1 MSAQDIL
8 LPPAYRLVTLREM
21 GDAFAHAK
29 ANAVSEGAGTL
40 VFVGRFDLVEFA
52 VVLEPDEPLRQ
63 ARRAFYAGMSAV
75 MDALAVNA
83 PPEKPMNIDW
93 PDAIRVDTGLVGGG
107 RLAWPDNAD
116 ENEPPEW
123 LVFGAMIRTV
133 SMTEG
138 DSGLRPLSA
147 ALEEEGFS
155 DVTAGELVEA
165 FSRHFMTAVDTW
177 QEQGFGAVARD
188 YLSRLPAE
196 TGVRR
201 DIDENGDL
209 LVRRMG
215 KTDVERRELLP
226 VLRTPSWYDPKAG
239 GPRA

>member
-1 MSAQDIL
+1 MTTQDIL
-8 LPPAYRLVTLREM
+8 LPPAFRLVTLREM

-29 ANAVSEGAGTL
+29 ANAAAEGAGTL

-63 ARRAFYAGMSAV
+63 ARRAFYAGMAAL

-107 RLAWPDNAD
+107 RLAWPENAD

-133 SMTEG
+133 SMVEG

-147 ALEEEGFS
+147 ALDDEGFS
-155 DVTAGELVEA
+155 DVTAGQLVEA
-165 FSRHFMTAVDTW
+165 FSRHFMSTIDTW
-177 QEQGFGAVARD
+177 QEQGFGAIARD
-188 YLSRLPAE
+188 YLSRLPVEKA
-196 TGVRR
+196 VRR

-215 KTDVERRELLP
+215 KTDVERQKLLP
-226 VLRTPSWYDPKAG
+226 MLLKPSWYDPKAG